1 MNFLQLNFRDILKS
15 TLFLVK
21 FVLILFFI
29 SFKTNAAIIN
39 VSSISALQTASN
51 TASPGDIIVLA
62 NNTYLNSTINIT
74 TSNITVRAETPGGVI
89 LNGTNAITIS
99 GNNVTFSGFQ
109 FISGSITGN
118 VITVTG
124 NYVTL
129 TQLNFNGYSA
139 QKYINLQGQY
149 DEVAYCNFENKPTS
163 APIGNL
169 VHIAPN
175 GTVPNYAKIRYC
187 SFRNMGGTGG
197 DNGNEC
203 IRIANGA
210 QSTFLC
216 RTIVEYCYFENTGNG
231 DSEAISVKSRENT
244 LRFNTFRNNQNAMMV
259 FRNGNDNVAYGNFFI
274 GAGGIRIKEA
284 NNIYCY
290 NNYFENAGVG
300 GTMNAVTYDYIS
312 PNLKNINFLH
322 NTFVECGLINLS
334 SGATN
339 NTWANNVFKK
349 SSGDIFIGSSSG
361 ITWSGNIYQGTL
373 GISIPS
379 GMTNLDPK
387 LTKNSENYYG
397 LSDLSPAINN
407 SSATYPAI
415 MDIANID
422 DDPSLSFDISGQS
435 RPMLKS
441 EKDAGCDEF
450 TSGNT
455 INRPL
460 ILTDVGPS
468 YLGGPG
474 GIVKQNQTITF
485 NPLPAKSVGDADFSP
500 GATSSS
506 GLTVSYTSSNLS
518 VATIVNGNIRIVGA
532 GVTTI
537 TASQA
542 GDAYY
547 NAATSVNQT
556 LTVSAPVNY
565 SYSPTTT
572 TILAGTLSAGTYGN
586 LATNNST
593 YYVVNSTK
601 SGTRSTDWF
610 ASTKI
615 SQVPSSVS
623 KLTINYDGKNSA
635 SKSQVLYLYNW
646 TTAMWVQIDAR
657 TVSTTDVLITN
668 VQNSPMNFIS
678 TSGEIR
684 LRVFSS
690 GGTKNYTASGD
701 WMSISIET
709 SSGLNAMVVPTMTIE
724 EKYQPDFS
732 VYPNPA
738 SNQMAIHY
746 KLKNEEVVEL
756 KLLNLSGQLMKKIIT
771 NQKQTIGDYKKT
783 IDVSDLND
791 GIYLVKLSTSS
802 YTNTL
807 KVIVSK

>member
-39 VSSISALQTASN
+39 VSSISALQTVSN

-623 KLTINYDGKNSA
+623 KLTIHYDGKNSA
-635 SKSQVLYLYNW
+635 SKGQVLYLYNW

>member
-623 KLTINYDGKNSA
+623 KLTIHYDGKNSA
-635 SKSQVLYLYNW
+635 SKGQVLYLYNW

-709 SSGLNAMVVPTMTIE
+709 SSGLNATVVPTMTIQK
-724 EKYQPDFS
+724 KYQPDFS